1 MWRSAVQL
9 RAGLRYGGIAQL
21 VEHLLCK
28 QRVKSSNLFIS
39 TKKKHL
45 QKCRCFFCFYTH
57 PPHLLLL
64 ASGRDL
70 PPIHFGRADGV
81 ERTLLRIA
89 CQSETFLAPPWQDD
103 ASIRALWHIGCQS
116 DFDELVLMSFRPVYR
131 GFCRMAETK
140 VPFHPV
146 KGGFGRMGRVST
158 QFRPPK
164 RLFRRMGN
172 IVSREQLQKIPTK
185 AL

>member
-1 MWRSAVQL
+1 MKLTLLRHNIVRGSVISVLLAVK
-9 RAGLRYGGIAQL
+9 I
-21 VEHLLCK
+21 
-28 QRVKSSNLFIS
+28 
-39 TKKKHL
+39 
-45 QKCRCFFCFYTH
+45 
-57 PPHLLLL
+57 

-103 ASIRALWHIGCQS
+103 ASIRFLWHIGCQS

-131 GFCRMAETK
+131 GSCRRRCFSTSFHPVKVGFCRMAETK
-140 VPFHPV
+140 MPFHPV
-146 KGGFGRMGRVST
+146 KGGFCRMGRVST

-185 AL
+185 SL

>member
-1 MWRSAVQL
+1 MKLTLLRQNIVRGSVISVLLAVK
-9 RAGLRYGGIAQL
+9 I
-21 VEHLLCK
+21 
-28 QRVKSSNLFIS
+28 
-39 TKKKHL
+39 
-45 QKCRCFFCFYTH
+45 
-57 PPHLLLL
+57 
-64 ASGRDL
+64 ASGRGL

-81 ERTLLRIA
+81 ERALLRVA
-89 CQSETFLAPPWQDD
+89 CQSEPFLASPWQDD

-140 VPFHPV
+140 VPFNPV

-172 IVSREQLQKIPTK
+172 IVSREQLQKNTD
-185 AL
+185 

>member
-1 MWRSAVQL
+1 MKLTLLRQNIVRGSVISVLLAVK
-9 RAGLRYGGIAQL
+9 I
-21 VEHLLCK
+21 
-28 QRVKSSNLFIS
+28 
-39 TKKKHL
+39 
-45 QKCRCFFCFYTH
+45 
-57 PPHLLLL
+57 

-103 ASIRALWHIGCQS
+103 ANIRFLWHIGCQS
-116 DFDELVLMSFRPVYR
+116 DFDELVSMASRPVYR
-131 GFCRMAETK
+131 GSCRRRCFSTSFYPVKSHFGRMGTL
-140 VPFHPV
+140 PMMFHPV

-172 IVSREQLQKIPTK
+172 IFSREQLQKIPTK
-185 AL
+185 SL

>member
-45 QKCRCFFCFYTH
+45 QKCRCFFVFI
-57 PPHLLLL
+57 PIRSHLLLL

-70 PPIHFGRADGV
+70 LCNVLVAKTHTARKLRSDVLQTSSLRPFHRFLRPATQNLSPADTSPLYQ
-81 ERTLLRIA
+81 ERTSVR
-89 CQSETFLAPPWQDD
+89 
-103 ASIRALWHIGCQS
+103 
-116 DFDELVLMSFRPVYR
+116 RP
-131 GFCRMAETK
+131 
-140 VPFHPV
+140 
-146 KGGFGRMGRVST
+146 GRVFCGS
-158 QFRPPK
+158 
-164 RLFRRMGN
+164 
-172 IVSREQLQKIPTK
+172 KIWK
-185 AL
+185 GR

>member
-45 QKCRCFFCFYTH
+45 QKCRCFFCFYAH
-57 PPHLLLL
+57 PLTSSTPRLLTGPSANSLWQGGRRRAHSNSLHL
-64 ASGRDL
+64 GREM
-70 PPIHFGRADGV
+70 PFY
-81 ERTLLRIA
+81 TL
-89 CQSETFLAPPWQDD
+89 
-103 ASIRALWHIGCQS
+103 LWHIGCQS
-116 DFDELVLMSFRPVYR
+116 EIDELVSMASRPVYR

-146 KGGFGRMGRVST
+146 KSGFGRMGRVST